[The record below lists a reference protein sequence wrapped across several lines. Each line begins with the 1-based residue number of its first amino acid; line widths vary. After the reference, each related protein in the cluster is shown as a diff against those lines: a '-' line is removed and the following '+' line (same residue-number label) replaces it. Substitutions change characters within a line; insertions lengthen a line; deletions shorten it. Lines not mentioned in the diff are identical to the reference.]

1 MLSKAF
7 WKAAIERAVK
17 SAAQGVGLAFFASDS
32 GPANLFSF
40 DWSTALGFAGGA
52 ALLSLLTSIGSAPI
66 GNNGP
71 SLANEK
77 AE

>member
-1 MLSKAF
+1 MLTKKF
-7 WKAAIERAVK
+7 WKAATERAVK

-40 DWSTALGFAGGA
+40 DWNTALGFAGGA

-66 GNNGP
+66 GKDGP
-71 SLANEK
+71 SLANETV
-77 AE
+77 E